1 MAAYVLHPVL
11 LEARAPKKKAFIA
24 KQIARGITHLERP
37 EVTSIVP
44 NDSPYRRWPASLS
57 NVKIHVTGAPEE
69 DKQVRVS
76 MQVQVGEGWHSPVHA
91 EVSLAGPSG
100 GSRKLKLYP
109 DAQAG
114 GEEGIHGVVTLGATE
129 TFSNLYEKGFWSAS
143 QIKIMD
149 KLGNERWVKVGE
161 YSWRLYLNNQLGTAW
176 PARYLKE
183 SLKLEKSVEFD
194 SVAQVKYP
202 VLTATIRYQQTA
214 APIKVRV
221 CVCVYVY
228 VFVCVCVCTCMCLCV
243 CVYVCVGV
251 CVRTLLSR
259 LPLNLGL
266 AWVVCVCVC
275 MCVCVCLCMRAC
287 VRACVRTYVRAC
299 VHLRQYESACYSYTC
314 ICHLIEYAGFFSN
327 RIGLVEETNDPHQI
341 AEKHCNTLQHT
352 ATHRWSTPNCCNTL
366 PHTVPH

>member
-221 CVCVYVY
+221 FVCEYVY
-228 VFVCVCVCTCMCLCV
+228 VFVCVCVCVCVCVFVCVHIYFENVMLQANLCVYLCV
-243 CVYVCVGV
+243 CVCVRVCVS
-251 CVRTLLSR
+251 RTATH
-259 LPLNLGL
+259 G
-266 AWVVCVCVC
+266 
-275 MCVCVCLCMRAC
+275 
-287 VRACVRTYVRAC
+287 
-299 VHLRQYESACYSYTC
+299 
-314 ICHLIEYAGFFSN
+314 
-327 RIGLVEETNDPHQI
+327 
-341 AEKHCNTLQHT
+341 NTLQHT
-352 ATHRWSTPNCCNTL
+352 ATGCRCSIRGDQTPKVTNGDTLQHTATHCNTL
-366 PHTVPH
+366 QYIVTHCHTPQHSASHCNTLQRIVTGCGCCRRSDRAC

>member
-24 KQIARGITHLERP
+24 KHIARGITHLERP

-221 CVCVYVY
+221 CVCVYV
-228 VFVCVCVCTCMCLCV
+228 FMCVCLC
-243 CVYVCVGV
+243 
-251 CVRTLLSR
+251 
-259 LPLNLGL
+259 
-266 AWVVCVCVC
+266 VCVCVC
-275 MCVCVCLCMRAC
+275 MRVRVCERVTDRPQCKRVAIISKHAKCTCVRVCVCEREKVTDLRHYKRVLMISKCVCICVCVYAC
-287 VRACVRTYVRAC
+287 VFVCVCERERVRVC
-299 VHLRQYESACYSYTC
+299 ERV
-314 ICHLIEYAGFFSN
+314 
-327 RIGLVEETNDPHQI
+327 
-341 AEKHCNTLQHT
+341 
-352 ATHRWSTPNCCNTL
+352 
-366 PHTVPH
+366 